1 MTEQHTT
8 EERELEMQLEQARRV
23 AELNAL
29 MEPRAVSAEYDA
41 AEHRIVVRLRSGAV
55 FSFPVRIAQGIAEG
69 TAAELAEV
77 EVTPAGDGLHW
88 EGLDADLSVAG
99 LLAGRFGSG
108 AWMAGLRAS
117 L

>member
-1 MTEQHTT
+1 MTERNINDRDF
-8 EERELEMQLEQARRV
+8 EAQLERARRA

-41 AEHRIVVRLRSGAV
+41 AGQRIVVELRSGAV
-55 FSFPVRIAQGIAEG
+55 FSFPVRIAQGIAG
-69 TAAELAEV
+69 GSAAELAEV

-99 LLAGRFGSG
+99 LLAGRFGSE
-108 AWMAGLRAS
+108 AWMAGLWAS

>member
-1 MTEQHTT
+1 MTERNIDDRDV
-8 EERELEMQLEQARRV
+8 EAQLERARRA

-29 MEPRAVSAEYDA
+29 TEPRAVSAEYDA
-41 AEHRIVVRLRSGAV
+41 AGQRIVVGLRSGAV
-55 FSFPVRIAQGIAEG
+55 FSFPVRIAQGISG
-69 TAAELAEV
+69 GSAAELAEV

-99 LLAGRFGSG
+99 LLAGRFGSE
-108 AWMAGLRAS
+108 AWMAGVWAS